1 MEAPTKPTTSS
12 LFEVYLRLRPS
23 FAPNAERFLD
33 VDAADDK
40 AAPTHITIHPPAHD
54 QRRKAVE
61 TFKFTRVFEEEATQ
75 LDLFHG
81 TGLGS
86 MMQGVLGAEGR
97 EGRDG
102 LFATLGVTGSGKS
115 HTILGSRSQRGLT
128 QLALDVLYQN
138 LGDQLIS
145 TRRDQLALQSVFAS
159 DTSEAHMSAA
169 NQYLESIYGDAPSDA
184 RSHSRAQSRAATPLM
199 VRPTSPSKQGLSQAK
214 TQPTKDISFISN
226 PRPSSAMAPKRHMPR
241 VSTMPQFPIIQD
253 TNLDVDQTSEFA
265 IVVSMY
271 EVYNDRIFDLLAG
284 SAAYQP
290 SKTATAKRRHL
301 LYKNTEHS
309 SDRKVVAGL
318 RKVVCENLDEALL
331 VLETGLTERRVAGT
345 GSNAV

>member
-159 DTSEAHMSAA
+159 DTSEALMSAA

-199 VRPTSPSKQGLSQAK
+199 VRPPSPSKQGLSQAK
-214 TQPTKDISFISN
+214 TQPPKDISFVSN

-241 VSTMPQFPIIQD
+241 VSSMPQFPIIQ
-253 TNLDVDQTSEFA
+253 
-265 IVVSMY
+265 
-271 EVYNDRIFDLLAG
+271 
-284 SAAYQP
+284 
-290 SKTATAKRRHL
+290 
-301 LYKNTEHS
+301 
-309 SDRKVVAGL
+309 
-318 RKVVCENLDEALL
+318 
-331 VLETGLTERRVAGT
+331 
-345 GSNAV
+345 

>member
-1 MEAPTKPTTSS
+1 LFSDLTNATTDTTQSQRQDKMEAPTKPTTSS

-102 LFATLGVTGSGKS
+102 LFATLGVTGSGK
-115 HTILGSRSQRGLT
+115 
-128 QLALDVLYQN
+128 
-138 LGDQLIS
+138 
-145 TRRDQLALQSVFAS
+145 
-159 DTSEAHMSAA
+159 
-169 NQYLESIYGDAPSDA
+169 
-184 RSHSRAQSRAATPLM
+184 
-199 VRPTSPSKQGLSQAK
+199 
-214 TQPTKDISFISN
+214 
-226 PRPSSAMAPKRHMPR
+226 
-241 VSTMPQFPIIQD
+241 
-253 TNLDVDQTSEFA
+253 
-265 IVVSMY
+265 
-271 EVYNDRIFDLLAG
+271 
-284 SAAYQP
+284 
-290 SKTATAKRRHL
+290 
-301 LYKNTEHS
+301 
-309 SDRKVVAGL
+309 
-318 RKVVCENLDEALL
+318 VC
-331 VLETGLTERRVAGT
+331 T
-345 GSNAV
+345 